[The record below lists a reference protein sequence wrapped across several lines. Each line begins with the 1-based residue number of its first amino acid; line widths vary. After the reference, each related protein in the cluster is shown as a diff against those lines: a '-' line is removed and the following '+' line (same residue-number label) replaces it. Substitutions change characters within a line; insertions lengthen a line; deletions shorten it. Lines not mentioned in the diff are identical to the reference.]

1 MSFCENINVFYAV
14 NQTQLVEFL
23 DTIYVPFGIDYDDL
37 YELKSLSSSEIFS
50 DVLKITYVLDN
61 KGVIG
66 FTKLIEATSKR
77 RMNEAGQKVASRL
90 LYTLKNEFIGY
101 HTILEAALEDI
112 VMLLPIYQENIK
124 KMKEDGY
131 EVVGYTRKSKGE
143 KDDIIRIRLLNLM
156 LEKMKTRSLADR
168 VFVSPN
174 LSANDPFNQRDIKNQ

>member
-1 MSFCENINVFYAV
+1 MSFM
-14 NQTQLVEFL
+14 QL
-23 DTIYVPFGIDYDDL
+23 I
-37 YELKSLSSSEIFS
+37 KHSSEIFS

-174 LSANDPFNQRDIKNQ
+174 LSANDPFNQRDENSLNLSSLFNSSPLVYILTLFLDNSWSITISFTLL